1 MNSWKIILAALV
13 IFGAGMVT
21 GGLLV
26 NHVNHA
32 HPGNHRPPREPEDF
46 IPRPDLLKTN
56 FVQRLDKA
64 VHLTPEQREAIEK
77 IIAEGQQRNRDIWK
91 EVAPQFHPIFQDVR
105 RRIREALSP
114 DQQKL
119 FEELLKRSPHRPP
132 NATNAPP
139 AASPPADV
147 LPAPAPTNPP
157 PGA

>member
-13 IFGAGMVT
+13 IFGAGVVT

-26 NHVNHA
+26 NHVSHT
-32 HPGNHRPPREPEDF
+32 HPGNHRPPRESEDF

-56 FVQRLDKA
+56 FVERLDKA

-77 IIAEGQQRNRDIWK
+77 IIAEGQQRNREIWK
-91 EVAPQFHPIFQDVR
+91 EVAPQFHPIFQEVR
-105 RRIREALSP
+105 RRIREALSA
-114 DQQKL
+114 DQQKQ
-119 FEELLKRSPHRPP
+119 FEELLKRPQRRPS

-139 AASPPADV
+139 IAPP
-147 LPAPAPTNPP
+147 PAPTNPP

>member
-13 IFGAGMVT
+13 IFGAGVVT

-26 NHVNHA
+26 NHVNHP

-46 IPRPDLLKTN
+46 TPRPDLLKTN
-56 FVQRLDKA
+56 FVDRLDKA
-64 VHLTPEQREAIEK
+64 VHLTSEQRETIEK
-77 IIAEGQQRNRDIWK
+77 IIAEGQQRNREIWK

-139 AASPPADV
+139 AASPPA
-147 LPAPAPTNPP
+147 PTNPP
-157 PGA
+157 PGV